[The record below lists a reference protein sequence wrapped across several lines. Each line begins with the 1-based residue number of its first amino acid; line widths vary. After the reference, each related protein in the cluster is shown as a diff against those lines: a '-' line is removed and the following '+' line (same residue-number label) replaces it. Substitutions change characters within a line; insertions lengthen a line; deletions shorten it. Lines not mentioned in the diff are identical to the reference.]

1 MVSYRGGSRPV
12 RLKSMRSSREN
23 ALPLLSSGVSS
34 KAGPE
39 WRIYSGSVL
48 VIVVSSFFL
57 RIVLYPLGL
66 FLGTGPELVS
76 SPVSYERYSG
86 CLRVKSKDH
95 GVR

>member
-1 MVSYRGGSRPV
+1 MADIQRFG
-12 RLKSMRSSREN
+12 
-23 ALPLLSSGVSS
+23 
-34 KAGPE
+34 AGHSCE
-39 WRIYSGSVL
+39 F
-48 VIVVSSFFL
+48 FFL